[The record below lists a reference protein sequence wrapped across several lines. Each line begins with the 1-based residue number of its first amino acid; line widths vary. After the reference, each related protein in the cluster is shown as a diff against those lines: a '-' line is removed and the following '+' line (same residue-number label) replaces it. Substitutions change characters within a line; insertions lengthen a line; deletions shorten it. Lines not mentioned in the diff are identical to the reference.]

1 MLISEAFSKFK
12 AKQKNVNWS
21 VSSFN
26 NHEEL
31 IVSLWEQYFHK
42 TALNGKPSMTYIDK
56 VSRWSGAGQKE
67 FIMNLDK
74 ATETETIVRTIVAKT
89 SKPDVVDKGGDAS
102 KLKNT
107 FAPKMDWIGK
117 INVWDGDNFEIEF
130 IREI

>member
-26 NHEEL
+26 DNGEL
-31 IVSLWEQYFHK
+31 VVSLWNQYFHK
-42 TALNGKPSMTYIDK
+42 TSRNGNTSMTYIDK
-56 VSRWSGAGQKE
+56 VSRWNGAGQKE
-67 FIMNLDK
+67 FIANLDK
-74 ATETETIVRTIVAKT
+74 ATQTETVVRTIIART
-89 SKPDVVDKGGDAS
+89 NNPEVVDKGGDAS

-107 FAPKMDWIGK
+107 FAPKLDWIGK
-117 INVWDGDNFEIEF
+117 IKVWDGDNFEIEF